1 MSKCNQKILLKST
14 QMPICYGFDLFFV
27 VLEQFVSFQFLLRKI
42 LEIQKINKP
51 LLNESCAGGEVLKIL
66 VCGLFKCFLSI
77 FG

>member
-27 VLEQFVSFQFLLRKI
+27 VLEQFVFSISIKKKPRNTS
-42 LEIQKINKP
+42 QKR
-51 LLNESCAGGEVLKIL
+51 LFNESCAVGKIFKIL
-66 VCGLFKCFLSI
+66 ICILFLKRFLGK